1 MENIL
6 TDTKQ
11 LEKDNNM
18 LKTELDNRIEDLAKQ
33 SKAGGDNKVTYAQ
46 ILGLM
51 GDVFNP
57 PTKRVP
63 TNVILLNLTF
73 YDVLLKTLAKSC

>member
-33 SKAGGDNKVTYAQ
+33 SKAGGDNKVTHPQ
-46 ILGLM
+46 ILA
-51 GDVFNP
+51 VFLQF
-57 PTKRVP
+57 
-63 TNVILLNLTF
+63 LL
-73 YDVLLKTLAKSC
+73 YKHYII

>member
-18 LKTELDNRIEDLAKQ
+18 LKTELENRIEDLAKQ
-33 SKAGGDNKVTYAQ
+33 SKAGGDNKVTYPQ
-46 ILGLM
+46 ILA
-51 GDVFNP
+51 VFYSF
-57 PTKRVP
+57 
-63 TNVILLNLTF
+63 F
-73 YDVLLKTLAKSC
+73 YKHYII

>member
-33 SKAGGDNKVTYAQ
+33 TKAGGDNKVTVAQ
-46 ILGLM
+46 ILGLQTCHSAA
-51 GDVFNP
+51 FNLY
-57 PTKRVP
+57 KYH
-63 TNVILLNLTF
+63 VI
-73 YDVLLKTLAKSC
+73 

>member
-33 SKAGGDNKVTYAQ
+33 TKAGGDNKVTVAQ
-46 ILGLM
+46 ILGLQTTYTNIM
-51 GDVFNP
+51 LFNQTFYGVF
-57 PTKRVP
+57 
-63 TNVILLNLTF
+63 LNL
-73 YDVLLKTLAKSC
+73 LAKSR